1 MAKKERPTEPKT
13 GFVCDTMTAHRRLAR
28 LDPEYRRRRREI
40 ELETREFIAQYAEE
54 DLFTAVVRIPV
65 VVHVVWNT
73 AVQNVSDAQVNSQ
86 ITALNEVFRLTNA
99 DAVNIPTGFAGV
111 AADTRIEFALAVRD
125 PTCGATNGITRTNT
139 ATASFSAATLEN
151 VKSAA
156 TGGHDPWPSDRYLN
170 IWVCNISGGLKGR
183 ATFPGGPAA
192 LDGFAVDYDCF
203 GVGGSTVAPYN
214 LGRIA
219 AHELGHWLNLLH
231 IWADDQAQADQC
243 SFSDECADTP
253 NQAVS
258 NGNSPTFPHI
268 SCSNGPNGDMFMNH
282 MDYTDDAVRIM
293 FTQDQ
298 ALRMAATLATA
309 RAGIVA
315 SDGLV
320 PSTGATPPDLWMQDN
335 NDDVGVEPDPSTG
348 PMWLS
353 NDIWVRNGTD
363 GLSYQDHEN
372 PLGGSLSHVY
382 VRVRNR
388 GCAGAGS
395 ASGTLKLYWAKAS
408 SSLGWPAPWDGTVT
422 SPALM
427 GGLIGSQAVTVAG
440 GDQEIFEFP
449 WTAPNPSDYAV
460 FGADQAHFCLLARI
474 ETSTS
479 APYGMTTPE
488 TGNLYANVQNNNN
501 IVWKNI
507 SIVDS
512 GFNGSLF
519 GDFVVGNF
527 GREPRK
533 LNLVFTV
540 PKGRGP
546 SLFDWGHI
554 LVEFRGDVLAR
565 WQKGDV
571 EGKGFQRLDDGSL
584 VIAKAGAT
592 LQGLPLKRGAF
603 GTIHVRFVPNGRRP
617 LGARVLELDVLELN
631 DKGRTIGGQRFVLK
645 TNKGRK
651 RPCWDKNL
659 FSFDGVDWTRKHK
672 GWSCGCGC
680 G

>member
-1 MAKKERPTEPKT
+1 MAKKERPTESKT
-13 GFVCDTMTAHRRLAR
+13 GFVCDTITAHRRLAR

-73 AVQNVSDAQVNSQ
+73 VAQNVSDAQVNSQ
-86 ITALNEVFRLTNA
+86 ITALNEVYRLTNA
-99 DAVNIPTGFAGV
+99 DAVNIPTSFAGV

-125 PTCGATNGITRTNT
+125 PNCGTTTGITRTNT
-139 ATASFSAATLEN
+139 ATASFSASTLED
-151 VKSAA
+151 VKSAG
-156 TGGHDPWPSDRYLN
+156 TGGADPWPSDRYLN
-170 IWVCNISGGLKGR
+170 IWVCNISGSLKGR

-192 LDGFAVDYDCF
+192 LDGFVVDFDCF
-203 GVGGSTVAPYN
+203 GTGGTTVAPFN

-231 IWADDQAQADQC
+231 IWADDQNETDHC

-258 NGNSPTFPHI
+258 NSGTPAFPHV

-298 ALRMAATLATA
+298 ALRMAATLAVA

-320 PSTGATPPDLWMQDN
+320 PSTAATPPDLWMQDN
-335 NDDVGVEPDPSTG
+335 NDDVGVEPDPSTN
-348 PMWLS
+348 PMWIS

-363 GLSYQDHEN
+363 GLNYQDHEN
-372 PLGGSLSHVY
+372 PLGGTLSHVY

-388 GCAGAGS
+388 GCPGAGS
-395 ASGTLKLYWAKAS
+395 QTGTLKLYWAKAS

-427 GGLIGSQAVTVAG
+427 GGLIGSQSVTVTG
-440 GDQEIFEFP
+440 GAQQILEFP
-449 WTAPNPSDYAV
+449 WTVPNPSDYAV

-474 ETSTS
+474 ETSTT
-479 APYGMTTPE
+479 APFGMTTPE
-488 TGNLYANVQNNNN
+488 TGDIYANVQNNNN

-507 SIVDS
+507 TIVDS

-527 GREPRK
+527 GPGPRK
-533 LNLVFTV
+533 LNLVFSV
-540 PKGRGP
+540 PRGRGP

-554 LVEFRGDVLAR
+554 LVEFRGDALAR
-565 WQKGDV
+565 WQKGDI
-571 EGKGFQRLDDGSL
+571 EGKGFQKLDDGSL
-584 VIAKAGAT
+584 VIAKPGAT
-592 LQGLPLKRGAF
+592 LRGLPLKRGTF
-603 GTIHVRFVPNGRRP
+603 GTIHVRFVPHGRGP
-617 LGARVLELDVLELN
+617 LGARVFELDVMELN
-631 DKGRTIGGQRFVLK
+631 DKGRPTGGQRLVLK

-659 FSFDGVDWTRKHK
+659 FTFDGVDWRRKYG
-672 GWSCGCGC
+672 GWGCGC